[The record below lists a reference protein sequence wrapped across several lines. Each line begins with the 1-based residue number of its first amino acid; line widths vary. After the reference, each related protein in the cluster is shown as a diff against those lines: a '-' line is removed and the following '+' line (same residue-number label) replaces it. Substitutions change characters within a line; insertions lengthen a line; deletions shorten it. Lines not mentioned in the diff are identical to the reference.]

1 MCNIYNRSNRKGEKN
16 MRENKI
22 ILFENQEVKLE
33 VNMKDETV
41 WLNANQLS
49 KLFDRD
55 SKTIRKHIN
64 NALNEELD
72 DSVVANFATTAK
84 DGKTYQVE
92 YYNLDMIISVG
103 YRVKSKNG
111 IIFRKWATKV
121 LKDYMIKGYA
131 VNQKR
136 LEYLEKTIKLIDIA
150 GRMDAELKGS
160 EAWEIIKVIN
170 NYSSALNLLDD
181 YDHKRITKPTGTKND
196 KQITYEDCMN
206 IIGKL
211 KFNSDS
217 NLFALERNEGLK
229 EVIGTIYQS
238 FDGKDLYSTIEE
250 KAANFL
256 YLITKNHTFID
267 GNKRIAATLFIY
279 FLEFYN
285 ILYNENGQVIDNNT
299 LVAIT
304 LLIAQSNPKE
314 KEILIALVMNFLN
327 NK

>member
-1 MCNIYNRSNRKGEKN
+1 MKN
-16 MRENKI
+16 EI
-22 ILFENQEVKLE
+22 ILFENQNVKLE

-41 WLNANQLS
+41 WLNREQLAM
-49 KLFDRD
+49 LFDRNI
-55 SKTIRKHIN
+55 KTIGKHIN

-72 DSVVANFATTAK
+72 NSVVAKFATTAK

-103 YRVKSKNG
+103 YRVKSQNG
-111 IIFRKWATKV
+111 VIFRKWANNV

-150 GRMDAELKGS
+150 GRIDTELKAA
-160 EAWEIIKVIN
+160 EAGEIIKVIN
-170 NYSSALNLLDD
+170 NYSNALNLLDD
-181 YDHKRITKPTGTKND
+181 YDHKRITRPNGTKNN
-196 KQITYEDCMN
+196 KKITYEDCISIVN
-206 IIGKL
+206 KL

-217 NLFALERNEGLK
+217 NLFALERDSGLK
-229 EVIGTIYQS
+229 AIIGTIYQS
-238 FDGKDLYSTIEE
+238 FDGKDLYPSVQE

-285 ILYNENGQVIDNNT
+285 ILYKENGQVIDNNT

-304 LLIAQSNPKE
+304 LLIAESNPKE
-314 KEILIALVMNFLN
+314 KDILIDLVMNFLN
-327 NK
+327 NE